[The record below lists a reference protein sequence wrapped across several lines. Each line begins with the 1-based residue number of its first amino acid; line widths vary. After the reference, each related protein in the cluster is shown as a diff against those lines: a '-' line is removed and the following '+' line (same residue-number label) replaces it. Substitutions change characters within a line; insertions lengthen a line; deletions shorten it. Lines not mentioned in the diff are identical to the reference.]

1 MYSLSCILPNFT
13 DSFFSCSDS
22 GSGDSSFVLSDY
34 SGLSV
39 SSPGITI
46 SPENTIEETLTDS
59 VSEDHCDIFKELRD
73 LKKGNH
79 KKPILCHLNI
89 NSLRH
94 KFNDLKPV
102 LIDKLCDILVISE
115 TKLDETFN
123 DNLFATKGY
132 KMERKDRNAR
142 GGGLMVFYRSDLP
155 VRRIKNYECEESE
168 SIFLELKLKN
178 RAWCIPCVYRPPSTN
193 DTTFENDFS
202 TKLDQMLVK

>member
-1 MYSLSCILPNFT
+1 MCLLGGNTIVRIVPIDVGLWLQTTHEESWGIPHEFPRSHWPTATGQCVKRYLS
-13 DSFFSCSDS
+13 
-22 GSGDSSFVLSDY
+22 GGDSSFVLSDY

-94 KFNDLKPV
+94 KFNDHKPV
-102 LIDKLCDILVISE
+102 LMDKLCDILVISE

-155 VRRIKNYECEESE
+155 VRRIKNFECEGE
-168 SIFLELKLKN
+168 
-178 RAWCIPCVYRPPSTN
+178 
-193 DTTFENDFS
+193 
-202 TKLDQMLVK
+202 